1 MKLSQHILP
10 TALMARRF
18 HLSTELV
25 IGLFALY
32 GALVFNQS
40 LLSLTLQLH
49 PWHEPASWGLLAG
62 ILAIVTSLHFLLLAL
77 VSTQKN
83 VKFWVLLFAI
93 AGTLAAHYQAHYRVY
108 FDPSMMRNILHT
120 DYAEARE
127 LISWSLFSS
136 VAVWFIPLALVLR
149 QVQVKSVS
157 RTRALQQ
164 RLLAVLLAGG
174 VLIVVMLSLYAP
186 LSSMM
191 RNHKEARYLI
201 TPANTLWGLLQVV
214 DNDTQAWAQGARLP
228 IGLDAHAVPR
238 PAARTRP
245 LLVVWVVGE
254 TARAA
259 NWGLNG
265 YSRATTPELA
275 HWAAQPGFIHFPL
288 AQSCGTNTEVSVPC
302 LFSPWGRHD
311 YDERRIRGSESLL
324 HVLARAGVGVH
335 WRDNQSG
342 CKGVCD
348 GLPHENTSQHVGQN
362 PLCHEGQCW
371 DEILLAG
378 FEQKMAQL
386 ATGTPP
392 RSHLWVLHQLG
403 NHGPAYYKRY
413 PPAYDQFQPACQ
425 QEDLSRCTL
434 EQTVNAYDNAVIYT
448 DTVLSRLL
456 QTLQQQQE
464 AIDSVVIYV
473 SDHGESLG
481 EKNLYLHGVPY
492 WMAPEQQT
500 RVPMFLWFSKHAA
513 QTTGTDLSCLK
524 ARAQQPVQHDHL
536 FHTVLSLFDVR
547 TSLHQPEWDLLTQCQ
562 TRS

>member
-1 MKLSQHILP
+1 M
-10 TALMARRF
+10 
-18 HLSTELV
+18 
-25 IGLFALY
+25 
-32 GALVFNQS
+32 
-40 LLSLTLQLH
+40 
-49 PWHEPASWGLLAG
+49 
-62 ILAIVTSLHFLLLAL
+62 
-77 VSTQKN
+77 
-83 VKFWVLLFAI
+83 
-93 AGTLAAHYQAHYRVY
+93 
-108 FDPSMMRNILHT
+108 
-120 DYAEARE
+120 
-127 LISWSLFSS
+127 
-136 VAVWFIPLALVLR
+136 
-149 QVQVKSVS
+149 
-157 RTRALQQ
+157 
-164 RLLAVLLAGG
+164 
-174 VLIVVMLSLYAP
+174 
-186 LSSMM
+186 
-191 RNHKEARYLI
+191 
-201 TPANTLWGLLQVV
+201 
-214 DNDTQAWAQGARLP
+214 
-228 IGLDAHAVPR
+228 
-238 PAARTRP
+238 
-245 LLVVWVVGE
+245 
-254 TARAA
+254 
-259 NWGLNG
+259 
-265 YSRATTPELA
+265 
-275 HWAAQPGFIHFPL
+275 
-288 AQSCGTNTEVSVPC
+288 
-302 LFSPWGRHD
+302 
-311 YDERRIRGSESLL
+311 
-324 HVLARAGVGVH
+324 H

-513 QTTGTDLSCLK
+513 QTTGT
-524 ARAQQPVQHDHL
+524 
-536 FHTVLSLFDVR
+536 
-547 TSLHQPEWDLLTQCQ
+547 SLHQPEWDLLTQCQ